1 MYHTSCF
8 AHQQSCFV
16 DSVFTDKRPL
26 MGRGPVQGAPQGPGR
41 TDVLPTL
48 AVLVGQEGRTLA
60 DLPVNCRTLA
70 VLLRPR
76 SEDLFVEGPS
86 VRSAPHLCADHD
98 FSGLAGGV
106 TQFSRFALDSPS
118 EHFSSFAP
126 KVSYFST
133 TTPGW

>member
-1 MYHTSCF
+1 MLER
-8 AHQQSCFV
+8 AQA
-16 DSVFTDKRPL
+16 RPKTL
-26 MGRGPVQGAPQGPGR
+26 VAFRLEGICVTTVSQGAHR
-41 TDVLPTL
+41 TL
-48 AVLVGQEGRTLA
+48 AVLRRCPEV
-60 DLPVNCRTLA
+60 PTLA
-70 VLLRPR
+70 VLLRPQ

-133 TTPGW
+133 TTPG